1 MALPA
6 LRPKTARPC
15 VAPRTADLRALRSEV
30 HRCLPAWE
38 QARQKRCSYGTYSAH
53 VSANNHTSR
62 LRDSSMGE
70 SVQEIPLVV
79 VPPKFRLGSEDVTLR
94 AGRTEP
100 RCHRRIRPSTGPT
113 LHRCTRQALHHLL
126 RFPGVEP
133 PRLVV
138 RWIVES
144 ICDAA
149 RQRRNLAC
157 GSHQLENLRRRRNQ
171 QRIRPTHYPLR
182 VIPEDVE
189 CFLHPWSVECFVSA
203 LQDSLQIDR
212 GCLRRRIRALP
223 RDRVVGRHHVA
234 HPQGQATAGKLAYR
248 LAYRWRKSSHH
259 SPGVIRHFHVLATL
273 RLQRYEILQ
282 DPFALGQVFLRRLHV
297 VPAIHLP
304 SRNALAYHDLPR
316 ARL

>member
-1 MALPA
+1 MAVPA
-6 LRPKTARPC
+6 RGPKHHSAPRT
-15 VAPRTADLRALRSEV
+15 PRTADLRALRSEV

-113 LHRCTRQALHHLL
+113 LHRCTRKALHYLL
-126 RFPGVEP
+126 RFPEVEP
-133 PRLVV
+133 PRLVF

-144 ICDAA
+144 ISDSA

-157 GSHQLENLRRRRNQ
+157 GSHLLENLR
-171 QRIRPTHYPLR
+171 
-182 VIPEDVE
+182 
-189 CFLHPWSVECFVSA
+189 
-203 LQDSLQIDR
+203 
-212 GCLRRRIRALP
+212 
-223 RDRVVGRHHVA
+223 
-234 HPQGQATAGKLAYR
+234 
-248 LAYRWRKSSHH
+248 
-259 SPGVIRHFHVLATL
+259 
-273 RLQRYEILQ
+273 
-282 DPFALGQVFLRRLHV
+282 
-297 VPAIHLP
+297 
-304 SRNALAYHDLPR
+304 
-316 ARL
+316 